1 MVKKIEQVTVKP
13 SSMKDPCVI
22 YGRNTM
28 LNAVL
33 CKSCGNWLHGRCARI
48 ERLPNRLEIDCKCRK
63 YEGYQENVEEQ
74 KENLHDNVK
83 Q

>member
-1 MVKKIEQVTVKP
+1 MQYYVNLV
-13 SSMKDPCVI
+13 
-22 YGRNTM
+22 
-28 LNAVL
+28 
-33 CKSCGNWLHGRCARI
+33 
-48 ERLPNRLEIDCKCRK
+48 EIGYMEDVQGLKVSPKFAIDFRCRK